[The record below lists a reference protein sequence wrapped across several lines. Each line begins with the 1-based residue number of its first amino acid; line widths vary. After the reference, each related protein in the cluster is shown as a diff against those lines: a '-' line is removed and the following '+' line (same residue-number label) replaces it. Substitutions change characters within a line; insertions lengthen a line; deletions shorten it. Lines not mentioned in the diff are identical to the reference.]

1 MNGPKSDVE
10 FKIGDAHSAIEL
22 GSAWQE
28 LTIDQT
34 KRLEALVNKLL
45 PVVQEELAYRTGYQH
60 EDQHVAWS
68 LVNGLLAVPELLAFV
83 TGKPDASTND
93 EGKPTRGCSSR
104 WAYERYL
111 MAYAD
116 DLVGGSTR
124 HRDENERVVELA
136 AKAVASCDQHSGYVR
151 SYKSFMKE
159 VERLFDTTDDASRYP
174 TCGPAIT
181 KDCERCGD
189 KVAHA
194 FTDQGKVGADG
205 LRCVTP
211 ESTPFDDPKVER
223 AARLAHEA
231 NRLRCMLIGDDS
243 QKPWDEAPGWQK
255 DSARMGAQK
264 ALAGAGPIELH
275 ESWMNDKL
283 AAGWVYGAVK
293 DAEKKTHP
301 CLVPYVQLPLEQRV
315 KDYVFRAAVNVS
327 RLDPASGR
335 DFYDGLLRELLG
347 VASLDAIFPAH
358 APSPDQTGSPK
369 IQ

>member
-10 FKIGDAHSAIEL
+10 FKIGDARGGIEL

-45 PVVQEELAYRTGYQH
+45 PVVQEELAHRTGYQH
-60 EDQHVAWS
+60 ENQHVAWS
-68 LVNGLLAVPELLAFV
+68 LANGLLAVPELLAFV
-83 TGKPDASTND
+83 TGKPDVSTNTD
-93 EGKPTRGCSSR
+93 AEKPARGCSSR

-124 HRDENERVVELA
+124 HRDENERVAELA
-136 AKAVASCDQHSGYVR
+136 AKALAGCDQHSGYVR
-151 SYKSFMKE
+151 SYKSFVKE
-159 VERLFDTTDDASRYP
+159 VERLFDTTDDMARYKK
-174 TCGPAIT
+174 G
-181 KDCERCGD
+181 
-189 KVAHA
+189 
-194 FTDQGKVGADG
+194 
-205 LRCVTP
+205 TP
-211 ESTPFDDPKVER
+211 SGDPKVER

-231 NRLRCMLIGDDS
+231 NRLWCLIIGDDS

-315 KDYVFRAAVNVS
+315 KDYVFRAAVNAS

-369 IQ
+369 TQ